1 MVQTTPIV
9 RGDTLSYQQEGHEQT
24 LVVGSAVW
32 YAWLRMATVFA
43 FRSDSSTFQVRK
55 EQAGNKRG
63 GWYWRAY
70 HKRHGKLRR
79 VYLGKSEEL
88 TLERLNAVAAT
99 LAAQSEVD
107 VDEQEPA
114 PPALQS
120 HAGSTGDSEHSL
132 QPPTAISWH
141 PAERGTTS
149 DLVRRRSSPLPE
161 SLTSLIGRE
170 REVVAACTL
179 LRRPEVR
186 LLTLTGPGGVGKTRL
201 GLTIADAMRP
211 DFPDGVCF
219 VSLAPIHE
227 AELVL
232 PTLVQA
238 LGLRQS
244 SSQPTREQLRA
255 MLRDQHLLLVLDN
268 FEQVVVAAPLLVDLL
283 AACPHLKLLVTSRE
297 VLHVRGEREFAVLP
311 LTVPDPQHLP
321 GCETV
326 SRYGAVALF
335 IARAQEVQSTFQL
348 TSENA
353 LRIVELCRRLDGLP
367 LALELAAARLKLL
380 SLPALLERL
389 EHRFEV
395 LTGGPRDLPMRQHTL
410 YNTLTWSYDLLTA
423 EEQRLFR
430 RLSVFAGG
438 FTLEAVE
445 VVESELGG
453 ESAQVL
459 DGLSSL
465 LDKQLLHQAVQGE
478 KPRLMMLETIRE
490 YGLER
495 LQACGELKQTRQA
508 HTAYYLRLA
517 EEAEPHLFGVDQ
529 EQWLARLEQ
538 ELDNMR
544 TALTWA
550 LEQGEAGQSMEPAL
564 RMAGALERS
573 CEVYGWLNEGR
584 RWLERAL
591 ASSEGVPLSMRA
603 KALKS
608 AGWLALIQ
616 GDFDRAGVLCQQ
628 ALRQYQEARDIRG
641 MGWSL
646 HRLGLVAYRKNDYVL
661 ARSRF
666 EESLTLFRQLGDQE
680 GLASVLQALGF
691 GAIEQGENARARSLL
706 EESLAL
712 SSESHN
718 KEGVAWSLYHLGRV
732 FLEQGEAART
742 SSPQEDR
749 LLLFR
754 MMNHQEGTAYAFG
767 VSGQRVLD
775 RGGYARAHA
784 LFEESLALFREL
796 GNKRGMAFSLMRLAQ
811 VRFVTQIDQATV
823 SSLLEESLA
832 LFRESGE
839 KVGLALCFSL
849 MGQVALNQ
857 GDAVTARS
865 RVEESLRLSREMGHR
880 AGLVESL
887 SLLVRV
893 TAVQGDDAAAS
904 TLCEEGLAL
913 ARDASHKGLLALCLE
928 GAASLLTTRGS
939 DEAEGS
945 IPQSRRP
952 QEVVGA
958 GALWSARLWGAAEA
972 LREAVTAP
980 LPPVER
986 ASYERSVAAA
996 RAQLGARVFAKALTQ
1011 GRAMTAE
1018 AALGAALLTVQGRQ
1032 PLFAA
1037 QTRSQS
1043 RMHMEASPAYPDG
1056 LSGREV
1062 EVLRLL
1068 THGLTD
1074 AQIAEAL
1081 VISPRTVNAHLR
1093 SIYAKLNVTSRHAA
1107 MHYALKQKLV

>member
-1 MVQTTPIV
+1 M
-9 RGDTLSYQQEGHEQT
+9 
-24 LVVGSAVW
+24 
-32 YAWLRMATVFA
+32 
-43 FRSDSSTFQVRK
+43 
-55 EQAGNKRG
+55 
-63 GWYWRAY
+63 
-70 HKRHGKLRR
+70 
-79 VYLGKSEEL
+79 
-88 TLERLNAVAAT
+88 
-99 LAAQSEVD
+99 
-107 VDEQEPA
+107 
-114 PPALQS
+114 
-120 HAGSTGDSEHSL
+120 
-132 QPPTAISWH
+132 
-141 PAERGTTS
+141 
-149 DLVRRRSSPLPE
+149 
-161 SLTSLIGRE
+161 
-170 REVVAACTL
+170 
-179 LRRPEVR
+179 
-186 LLTLTGPGGVGKTRL
+186 
-201 GLTIADAMRP
+201 
-211 DFPDGVCF
+211 
-219 VSLAPIHE
+219 
-227 AELVL
+227 
-232 PTLVQA
+232 
-238 LGLRQS
+238 
-244 SSQPTREQLRA
+244 
-255 MLRDQHLLLVLDN
+255 
-268 FEQVVVAAPLLVDLL
+268 
-283 AACPHLKLLVTSRE
+283 
-297 VLHVRGEREFAVLP
+297 
-311 LTVPDPQHLP
+311 
-321 GCETV
+321 
-326 SRYGAVALF
+326 
-335 IARAQEVQSTFQL
+335 
-348 TSENA
+348 
-353 LRIVELCRRLDGLP
+353 
-367 LALELAAARLKLL
+367 
-380 SLPALLERL
+380 
-389 EHRFEV
+389 
-395 LTGGPRDLPMRQHTL
+395 
-410 YNTLTWSYDLLTA
+410 
-423 EEQRLFR
+423 
-430 RLSVFAGG
+430 
-438 FTLEAVE
+438 
-445 VVESELGG
+445 
-453 ESAQVL
+453 
-459 DGLSSL
+459 
-465 LDKQLLHQAVQGE
+465 
-478 KPRLMMLETIRE
+478 
-490 YGLER
+490 
-495 LQACGELKQTRQA
+495 
-508 HTAYYLRLA
+508 
-517 EEAEPHLFGVDQ
+517 
-529 EQWLARLEQ
+529 
-538 ELDNMR
+538 
-544 TALTWA
+544 
-550 LEQGEAGQSMEPAL
+550 
-564 RMAGALERS
+564 
-573 CEVYGWLNEGR
+573 
-584 RWLERAL
+584 
-591 ASSEGVPLSMRA
+591 
-603 KALKS
+603 
-608 AGWLALIQ
+608 
-616 GDFDRAGVLCQQ
+616 
-628 ALRQYQEARDIRG
+628 
-641 MGWSL
+641 
-646 HRLGLVAYRKNDYVL
+646 
-661 ARSRF
+661 
-666 EESLTLFRQLGDQE
+666 
-680 GLASVLQALGF
+680 GF

-732 FLEQGEAART
+732 FLEQGEAAQI
-742 SSPQEDR
+742 SSPQVDS

-754 MMNHQEGTAYAFG
+754 TTNRQESTTYAFG
-767 VSGQRVLD
+767 VSGQGLLD
-775 RGGYARAHA
+775 QGGYARAYA

-849 MGQVALNQ
+849 IGQVALNQ

-1043 RMHMEASPAYPDG
+1043 RMHTEASPAYPEG

-1068 THGLTD
+1068 AHGLTD